1 MVAMA
6 PAVKGQRDV
15 AVTALVGVAHYS
27 SHVMQLALPPLFPIL
42 HDEFALS
49 FTQLGLIVT
58 LFYIASGLGQAA
70 AGILVDRYG
79 AQRLLVAGI
88 TVLSLSILMAG
99 MVTAY
104 WMLLPLALIG
114 GLGNSVFHPADL
126 SILSH
131 RVSEGRLGRA
141 YAVHGVAGRSATP
154 PRRYWSPPS
163 PPTAIGASR

>member
-6 PAVKGQRDV
+6 PALKGQRDV

-88 TVLSLSILMAG
+88 TVLSLVDPYG
-99 MVTAY
+99 RHGDG
-104 WMLLPLALIG
+104 LLDAAAARASLA
-114 GLGNSVFHPADL
+114 V
-126 SILSH
+126 
-131 RVSEGRLGRA
+131 
-141 YAVHGVAGRSATP
+141 SATASFTP
-154 PRRYWSPPS
+154 PICRSS
-163 PPTAIGASR
+163 ATA